1 MSEYKSK
8 TGKIGDTMVDAYKT
22 VDDTVVGNYKKVEDA
37 FVDAFLEKT
46 DGHAGNEQEFSER
59 K

>member
-22 VDDTVVGNYKKVEDA
+22 VEDTVVGNYKKVEDA

-46 DGHAGNEQEFSER
+46 EDHTAEEHGSDREA
-59 K
+59 